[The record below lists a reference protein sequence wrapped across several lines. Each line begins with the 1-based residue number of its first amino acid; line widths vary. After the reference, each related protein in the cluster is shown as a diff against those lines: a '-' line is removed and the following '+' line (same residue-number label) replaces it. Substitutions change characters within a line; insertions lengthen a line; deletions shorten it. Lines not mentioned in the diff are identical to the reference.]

1 MNNKKSKPDV
11 LKTMKMIS
19 PKTLIQMNAYTR
31 LILIFCSIISSVNAL
46 AQGEA
51 IGQWR
56 SHLPYNNVVSAAT
69 DGNKLFVAGKSSLFT
84 YDISKDEIQTYSKVN
99 GMADIE
105 LSYVAYDNVTQMA
118 VLAYTNSNI
127 DLFKDETFY
136 NIPELKLRSVSGNK
150 SIYNILIDEGL
161 AYLSTGVGVLV
172 LNLQKKEIKENYV
185 FSKNKNNYA
194 VKSMS
199 ANGDFLYAATDIG
212 LYRTAKNNPNIQATA
227 TWKLIDSSRK
237 YVNTTL
243 ALNKTF
249 LATID
254 SVFVL
259 QNDTAAF
266 VYTLDSSR
274 INHIDPVENGLCIS
288 TYTFRKSYGQI
299 FILNNAFQPIDSF
312 ESLNPVQTVQTSDD
326 RVWVSDPVLG
336 LQTKNKKV
344 IPNGPFNV
352 GCYDILAENGNV
364 YVAHGSYD
372 DRWNIRQNP
381 NGVSLLENDKW
392 MEYNLFNF
400 PAFTRLNDAVRLAK
414 DPVDNTLYIAS
425 LLNGLFYLKADKTG
439 GNLKESVFEPNILDP
454 SSYRL
459 SGVAFDQENNL
470 WVTQNNSPN
479 ELMARSSKDGN
490 WYKFALPATRPRPYW
505 ENGAAGLIID
515 NYNQKWF
522 FSPAGGGV
530 LVYNDNKTLENPS
543 DDSYTKL
550 LIGKGYGNLPD
561 NFVQCLASDKK
572 GAIWIGT
579 INGIGIVNCPENITE
594 PGNSCETE
602 IRVVQYDQFAGQ
614 LFAGESVNS
623 IAVDGA
629 NRKWIGTGNGVWL
642 ISEDANKII
651 TRFTKDN
658 SPLPS
663 NNIQKIAVDP
673 ITGDVYFGTDK
684 GMVSYRGTS
693 TDGTEANNDVLIFP
707 NPIRGDYSGT
717 IAIKGLVENADVRIT
732 DVSGQLIY
740 RTKALGGQAVWNGT
754 DYTGRRPQTG
764 VFLVFASNSLGTETY
779 VGKMVFIK

>member
-1 MNNKKSKPDV
+1 
-11 LKTMKMIS
+11 MIS
-19 PKTLIQMNAYTR
+19 PKTVKQMNAYSR
-31 LILIFCSIISSVNAL
+31 LVLFFCCILTSSNAL

-51 IGQWR
+51 IGEWR
-56 SHLPYNNVVSAAT
+56 SHLPYNSAVSAAT

-105 LSYVAYDNVTQMA
+105 LSYIAYDNVTQIA

-150 SIYNILIDEGL
+150 SIYNIFIDDGL

-172 LNLQKKEIKENYV
+172 INLQKKEIKENYV
-185 FSKNKNNYA
+185 FSKNKNTYA

-199 ANGDFLYAATDIG
+199 ANGNFLFAATDIG
-212 LYRTAKNNPNIQATA
+212 LYRTTKNNPNIQATA

-237 YVNTTL
+237 YINTTL

-249 LATID
+249 LSTID

-259 QNDTAAF
+259 ENDTLSF
-266 VYTLDSSR
+266 VYRLDSSV

-288 TYTFRKSYGQI
+288 TFSGSKNKGETFTLDKNYIQ
-299 FILNNAFQPIDSF
+299 IDSF
-312 ESLNPVQTVQTSDD
+312 ESAQPMMATQTLDK
-326 RVWVSDPVLG
+326 RVWVSDINQG
-336 LQTKNKKV
+336 LRCKDKSVK
-344 IPNGPFNV
+344 PNGPNNV
-352 GCYDILAENGNV
+352 GCYDIVADNGNV
-364 YVAHGSYD
+364 YLAHGAHD
-372 DRWNIRQNP
+372 ERWNIRINP
-381 NGVSLLENDKW
+381 SGFSTLEDNKW
-392 MEYNLFNF
+392 NVYDFFSMYEFVNL
-400 PAFTRLNDAVRLAK
+400 RDAVRLAK
-414 DPVDNTLYIAS
+414 DPVDNSLYVAS
-425 LLNGLFYLKADKTG
+425 LTAGLFHLKKDRTG
-439 GNLKESVFEPNILDP
+439 ENLRENVFEPNILDP
-454 SSYRL
+454 STYRL
-459 SGVAFDQENNL
+459 SGVAFDQGNNL

-490 WYKFALPATRPRPYW
+490 WYKFSLPATRPRPYW

-530 LVYNDNKTLENPS
+530 LVYNDNNTLENQS
-543 DDSYTKL
+543 DDTYTKL
-550 LIGKGYGNLPD
+550 LKGKGYGNLPD

-594 PGNSCETE
+594 PGNGCETE

-614 LFAGESVNS
+614 LFAGENVNS

-673 ITGDVYFGTDK
+673 KTGDVYFGTDK

-693 TDGTEANNDVLIFP
+693 TDGTEVNKDVLIFP
-707 NPIRGDYSGT
+707 NPVRGDYSGT
-717 IAIKGLVENADVRIT
+717 IAIKGLVDNADVRIT

>member
-1 MNNKKSKPDV
+1 MNNKKSIPDV
-11 LKTMKMIS
+11 LKTIKMLS
-19 PKTLIQMNAYTR
+19 PKTVIQMNAYAR
-31 LILIFCSIISSVNAL
+31 LILIFCCIVSSPSAF

-69 DGNKLFVAGKSSLFT
+69 DGNKLFVAGKSSFFS

-99 GMADIE
+99 GMSDIE
-105 LSYVAYDNVTQMA
+105 LSYIAYDNVTQMA

-150 SIYNILIDEGL
+150 SIYNVFIDEGL

-172 LNLQKKEIKENYV
+172 INLQKKEIKENYV

-199 ANGDFLYAATDIG
+199 GNGSFLYAATDIG
-212 LYRTAKNNPNIQATA
+212 LYRTTKNNPNIQATA

-249 LATID
+249 LSTID

-259 QNDTAAF
+259 ENDTPVF
-266 VYTLDSSR
+266 VYSLDSS
-274 INHIDPVENGLCIS
+274 IIYHIDPVENGLSIS
-288 TYTFRKSYGQI
+288 TFSSRKFSGEI
-299 FILNNAFQPIDSF
+299 FILDKDYKQVDSL
-312 ESLNPVQTVQTSDD
+312 ESARPLMTTQTLDK
-326 RVWVSDPVLG
+326 RVWISDLSWG
-336 LQTKNKKV
+336 LRCKDNSI
-344 IPNGPFNV
+344 IPNGPNNI
-352 GCYDILAENGNV
+352 GCYDIVADKGNL

-372 DRWNIRQNP
+372 DRWNIRLNP
-381 NGVSLLENDKW
+381 SGFSTFEENKW
-392 MEYNLFNF
+392 KGYDVYTLPEFV
-400 PAFTRLNDAVRLAK
+400 RLRDAVRLAK
-414 DPVDNTLYIAS
+414 DPVDNSLYIAS
-425 LLNGLFYLKADKTG
+425 LTDGLYHLKSDKTG
-439 GNLKESVFEPNILDP
+439 ENLRETVFEQNILDP
-454 SSYRL
+454 TTYRI
-459 SGVAFDQENNL
+459 SGVAFDQGNNL
-470 WVTQNNSPN
+470 WVTQNNAPN

-490 WYKFALPATRPRPYW
+490 WYKFSLPATRPRPYW

-530 LVYNDNKTLENPS
+530 LVYNDHNTLENPS
-543 DDSYTKL
+543 DDTYTKL

-579 INGIGIVNCPENITE
+579 SNGIGIHNCPENITE

-673 ITGDVYFGTDK
+673 KTGDVYFGTDK

-693 TDGTEANNDVLIFP
+693 TNGDEGNKDVLIFP
-707 NPIRGDYSGT
+707 NPVKGDYNGT

-732 DVSGQLIY
+732 DISGQLIY